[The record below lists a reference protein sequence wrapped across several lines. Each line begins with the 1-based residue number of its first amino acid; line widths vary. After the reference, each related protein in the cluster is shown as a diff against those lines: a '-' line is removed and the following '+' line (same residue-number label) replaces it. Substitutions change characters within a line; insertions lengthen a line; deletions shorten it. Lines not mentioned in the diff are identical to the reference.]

1 MGLSCKKQTGKF
13 KGYMRKLENEMEVQK
28 KTAKKEK
35 NKEKK

>member
-1 MGLSCKKQTGKF
+1 MGLSCKKQTGKL
-13 KGYMRKLENEMEVQK
+13 KGYMRKLDNEMEVRK